1 MQELVSLLLWKC
13 NDSIRWYARLLIT
26 VVHVICCTIC
36 PNFRYDTVLEF
47 ITSFWIIFVYLI
59 CVAVYC
65 AGLFSPHSAKTTSST
80 LRRASDPTFYPSWE
94 VMLSSAAPT
103 LSVISYFLF
112 LIYFLTSQTKSLFA
126 FGNLFSVFLLI
137 VMAQVVLSIQVVL
150 FNAEAYAPIVKV
162 LLNRTESHTRSARDA
177 G

>member
-26 VVHVICCTIC
+26 VVHVMCCTIC

-94 VMLSSAAPT
+94 VMLSSPAPT
-103 LSVISYFLF
+103 LSVISYFHF
-112 LIYFLTSQTKSLFA
+112 L
-126 FGNLFSVFLLI
+126 NLFFNFPDKKSIRLRQPLLRLPSHRHGSGRSFHPSRSF
-137 VMAQVVLSIQVVL
+137 QCGGLRSHRQST
-150 FNAEAYAPIVKV
+150 PQSH
-162 LLNRTESHTRSARDA
+162 RESYS
-177 G
+177 